1 MMPKDVEKN
10 PSKAGRKNHAP
21 TPEKQNLVKLS
32 MAVDLTS
39 GETASCLQI
48 DLKTLRKYYAEEL
61 EAGREQANVQVAAS
75 IFKQAVKGNM
85 QAAIYWSKVHM
96 GWRDN
101 SEQTTV
107 INIAPQK
114 IEAPRLRE
122 RQLTLMQSE
131 IVRKL
136 SGYPDLKPWSHNPAH
151 GFRVLVVGRRTGKSF
166 LSGFILSTR

>member
-1 MMPKDVEKN
+1 MMPKDVEKI
-10 PSKAGRKNHAP
+10 PQKRGRKNHAP
-21 TPEKQNLVKLS
+21 TPEKQNLVKLC
-32 MAVDLTS
+32 MAS
-39 GETASCLQI
+39 GFNQRETASCLQI

-114 IEAPRLRE
+114 IEAPVIE
-122 RQLTLMQSE
+122 GE
-131 IVRKL
+131 AV
-136 SGYPDLKPWSHNPAH
+136 DLDAIRNQ
-151 GFRVLVVGRRTGKSF
+151 
-166 LSGFILSTR
+166 